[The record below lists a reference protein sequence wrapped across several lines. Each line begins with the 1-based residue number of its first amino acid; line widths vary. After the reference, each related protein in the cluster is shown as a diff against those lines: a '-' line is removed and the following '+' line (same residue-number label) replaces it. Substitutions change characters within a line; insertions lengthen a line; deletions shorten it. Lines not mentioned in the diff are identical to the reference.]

1 MNTPLILDGKT
12 LAKSIEKE
20 LAVRVQRIKDKSGV
34 TPILATII
42 VGNNPASVTYIRK
55 KGNACARI
63 GMQSLKVEMPED
75 STTQQVI
82 DGSGTEP

>member
-12 LAKSIEKE
+12 LAKSIIK
-20 LAVRVQRIKDKSGV
+20 LAVRVRIKDKSGV

-42 VGNNPASVTYIRK
+42 WGTGISDIYKDEGQYMCQIDAVAQGR
-55 KGNACARI
+55 NAGR
-63 GMQSLKVEMPED
+63 

-82 DGSGTEP
+82 DKIGN